1 MRHHSARTGCGR
13 ARQRGWP
20 AALHVPILC
29 VLPGHTG
36 SCLVAAPQWYGKE
49 QEPIR
54 VQGVPAGAAAGP
66 TAAPNPSPRQSWED
80 AVKTSSPLRMA
91 PATHVA
97 AADMLISPVQ
107 YDHRASRPRH
117 REALANAVTKA
128 RTLIGEEDPLST
140 PLRLK
145 DQRPQA
151 LVEEAS
157 VTWPQEPTLRAPVAS
172 IPRDAVEV
180 LRRKNAEIMRRV
192 EEARRKAPDGCAG

>member
-1 MRHHSARTGCGR
+1 MHPVQVQYGFVVLWHVCLFR
-13 ARQRGWP
+13 
-20 AALHVPILC
+20 LHVY
-29 VLPGHTG
+29 
-36 SCLVAAPQWYGKE
+36 S
-49 QEPIR
+49 
-54 VQGVPAGAAAGP
+54 VQ
-66 TAAPNPSPRQSWED
+66 
-80 AVKTSSPLRMA
+80 A

-192 EEARRKAPDGCAG
+192 EEARRTWAKDRMGAPADT

>member
-1 MRHHSARTGCGR
+1 M
-13 ARQRGWP
+13 
-20 AALHVPILC
+20 
-29 VLPGHTG
+29 
-36 SCLVAAPQWYGKE
+36 
-49 QEPIR
+49 
-54 VQGVPAGAAAGP
+54 
-66 TAAPNPSPRQSWED
+66 
-80 AVKTSSPLRMA
+80 
-91 PATHVA
+91 
-97 AADMLISPVQ
+97 
-107 YDHRASRPRH
+107 
-117 REALANAVTKA
+117 ANAVTKA

-192 EEARRKAPDGCAG
+192 EEARRTWAKESETVQDPMGAPADTKLAPGWHRRAH